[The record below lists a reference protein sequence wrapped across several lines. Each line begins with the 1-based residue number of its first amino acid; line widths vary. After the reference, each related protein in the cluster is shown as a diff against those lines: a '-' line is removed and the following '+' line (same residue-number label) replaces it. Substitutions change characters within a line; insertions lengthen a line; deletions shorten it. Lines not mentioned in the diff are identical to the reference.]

1 MTASTLYPLLRCG
14 ACGQE
19 REHRVL
25 GLERGTGKTS
35 VECSTC
41 HSMQTLRLAVPAPGE
56 APVRAKAVSGTNGQ
70 PKRGE
75 AQRAMCGP
83 DRDTL
88 TDALD
93 RLQVVATEC
102 FGLRADLRDVNA
114 KADGMAAH
122 IERQSA
128 IIANLRGE
136 ARLLEAEVE
145 RLLAREAD
153 LQARTWILSVGLR
166 EIIEIAR
173 GHMGKDES

>member
-14 ACGQE
+14 ACGRE

-41 HSMQTLRLAVPAPGE
+41 QSMQTLRLAVPAPAPSGE
-56 APVRAKAVSGTNGQ
+56 RCAALL
-70 PKRGE
+70 E
-75 AQRAMCGP
+75 
-83 DRDTL
+83 
-88 TDALD
+88 DAN
-93 RLQVVATEC
+93 
-102 FGLRADLRDVNA
+102 AD
-114 KADGMAAH
+114 
-122 IERQSA
+122 
-128 IIANLRGE
+128 
-136 ARLLEAEVE
+136 ARLLEAEVVRLLAREALLQAEVE

-173 GHMGKDES
+173 GHMGEGES

>member
-1 MTASTLYPLLRCG
+1 VTASTLYPLLRCG
-14 ACGQE
+14 ACGRE

-41 HSMQTLRLAVPAPGE
+41 QFMQSLRLAAPAPG
-56 APVRAKAVSGTNGQ
+56 
-70 PKRGE
+70 GE
-75 AQRAMCGP
+75 RCAALLQGANA
-83 DRDTL
+83 
-88 TDALD
+88 DA
-93 RLQVVATEC
+93 RVVATEC
-102 FGLRADLRDVNA
+102 FGLRADGSDVNA

-173 GHMGKDES
+173 GHMGEGES